1 MTAILRAIGLA
12 ALAATASA
20 TQVLAAQQ
28 AGHRLS
34 MVRGR
39 GFVRSFEFEH
49 KLRICNAYAF
59 EQPLHIFQGEKKKL
73 TGEEPLAYK
82 DCRDFS
88 SSLRTGDR
96 VDFKA
101 ADATMG
107 TFSISDL
114 PASDAILLLVIYQ
127 HDPETASVSFK
138 SHVFANTGTPQLAII
153 DVYKGKERAK
163 AVIVDIAA
171 SRNVTVSEE
180 LRFDSVVA
188 VNEGTYEIHLE
199 GTDGTTKAKANLVA
213 LEKQSYAVLRT
224 GVESEIGKSFP
235 ESLVV
240 FPQHKPAQIHQSG
253 ACRRSLAVAAA
264 VLSAIAMW

>member
-82 DCRDFS
+82 ETHR
-88 SSLRTGDR
+88 RG
-96 VDFKA
+96 A
-101 ADATMG
+101 AGAG
-107 TFSISDL
+107 RCFCL
-114 PASDAILLLVIYQ
+114 
-127 HDPETASVSFK
+127 ETRL
-138 SHVFANTGTPQLAII
+138 G
-153 DVYKGKERAK
+153 RA
-163 AVIVDIAA
+163 
-171 SRNVTVSEE
+171 RW
-180 LRFDSVVA
+180 
-188 VNEGTYEIHLE
+188 
-199 GTDGTTKAKANLVA
+199 
-213 LEKQSYAVLRT
+213 
-224 GVESEIGKSFP
+224 
-235 ESLVV
+235 
-240 FPQHKPAQIHQSG
+240 AQILCQGRALLTNSLSG
-253 ACRRSLAVAAA
+253 STPPHRRKRKESWNLT
-264 VLSAIAMW
+264 LG